1 MAGELNRLD
10 DRVKRR
16 EAKAQALGVEV
27 ENLDRL
33 LGQDM
38 IVTDVRMPFWSMV
51 VFMVKWSLASIP
63 ALIILTIFFGIIFII
78 FRLIGVI

>member
-1 MAGELNRLD
+1 M
-10 DRVKRR
+10 KRR

-33 LGQDM
+33 LGQDV

-78 FRLIGVI
+78 FRLIGVT